1 MRVDDLTV
9 EVRDATLA
17 KVGQLNGADL
27 VGAQFILKFNE
38 VGSWSVRLHA
48 TSTMANLLRTPGY
61 GIVVTGPSGVIMSGP
76 TLAAQL
82 DQTQDDPD
90 GTWTITGADDS
101 VILAERLVYPDPI
114 DADVTS
120 QQFAYDTRND
130 VAETVLKE
138 YVDANLVSGPAVRQV
153 TGLTVEADLGRGNTV
168 YGDARFQQMQ
178 EFFHGLAQTG
188 GIGYRIE
195 QVGSGLQ
202 FQVYEPVDRSALV
215 RLDIDNGRLTT
226 SNYSYTAP
234 TVTRA
239 IVGGAGEAEE
249 RLFFEGTLAQ
259 STSAETEWGRRVE
272 RFVDARNTQESA
284 EFTQHANEALIDE
297 GKTKVAL
304 TVTPTDDGTMLFG
317 DEWGLG
323 DTLTVTAGNITTTAV
338 VYTVALSVQADGV
351 YIAAEVGKPLSLGFE
366 ERLASETLTQTRRL
380 SEIERNTT
388 GYGVVTNFTGIQG
401 GTIGGTQPTFGGP
414 VFTATY
420 TRFGDM
426 IHFAYSV
433 DFTNILTFGTGQ
445 YFMSLP
451 YESRTPTTF
460 AGGTLYDDSSGKFY
474 TITGTVEA
482 GSTTMKLW
490 YVSSNGQTEEFDF
503 NSPTTL
509 TVDDRFDITGV
520 YELQY

>member
-1 MRVDDLTV
+1 MNVEDLSV
-9 EVRDATLA
+9 EVRDADL
-17 KVGQLNGADL
+17 KRVGRLNGADL
-27 VGAQFILKFNE
+27 VGSQFILKYND

-48 TSTMANLLRTPGY
+48 TSAMATLLRTPGY

-82 DQTQDDPD
+82 DQTQDDPE
-90 GTWTITGADDS
+90 GTWTISGTDDS

-234 TVTRA
+234 AVTRA

-249 RLFFEGTLAQ
+249 RLFYEGTSAQ
-259 STSAETEWGRRVE
+259 STGAETEWGRRIE

-284 EFTQHANEALIDE
+284 EFVQHANEALIDD

-323 DTLTVTAGNITTTAV
+323 DTLTVTAGSITTTAV

-351 YIAAEVGKPLSLGFE
+351 YIAAEVGKPLAMGFE
-366 ERLASETLTQTRRL
+366 ERLASETLAQTRRL

-388 GYGVVTNFTGIQG
+388 GYGVVTQFPGVQG
-401 GTIGGTQPTFGGP
+401 GTIGGTQPTFSGP

-433 DFTNILTFGTGQ
+433 DFTNITSFGTGQ
-445 YFMSLP
+445 YYMSLP
-451 YESRTPTTF
+451 YEARRPATF
-460 AGGTLYDDSSGKFY
+460 SGGALYDDS
-474 TITGTVEA
+474 TGNIYSILGIVDA
-482 GSTTMKLW
+482 GSTQMKL
-490 YVSSNGQTEEFDF
+490 YYIKSNGETESFEH
-503 NSPTTL
+503 NKPITL
-509 TVDDRFDITGV
+509 TVDDTFDISGV